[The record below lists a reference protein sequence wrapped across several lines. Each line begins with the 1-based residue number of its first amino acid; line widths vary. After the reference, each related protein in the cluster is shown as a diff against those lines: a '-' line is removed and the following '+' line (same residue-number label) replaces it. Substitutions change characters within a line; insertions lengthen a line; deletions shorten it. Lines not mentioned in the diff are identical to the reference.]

1 MEQQTETGVSTQKKR
16 ELITEKQIDFSKK
29 VTNILTEVSE
39 INESM
44 NPYERTFIQA
54 TAFQKLTE
62 MMTKEVMIPIMFL
75 QGNGIGFRTDRDK
88 ESPKGYDEDTVRR
101 CFIEATMNGFSMMG
115 NQVNI
120 LAGRPYYTKE
130 GFFAKLRSIKD
141 LTFQPFNHNLPAE
154 DEKGKVSVTSVIEW
168 EYKGVK
174 GKQTLVNPVKKNA
187 GMEGDG
193 LWGKA
198 DRKCAKW
205 LYTKITGI
213 ELGDGDVV
221 DGGYAVEVDSHGND
235 VVNGSSNSKPVG
247 EYIDPDGNTPDVSAT
262 PEQQA
267 AFDKFISNKEKY
279 KDLEGLKGRAKVWC
293 EKYKLSPTQLNLDV
307 FDALKQELIDALPK

>member
-1 MEQQTETGVSTQKKR
+1 MENNTQIATQKDRK
-16 ELITEKQIDFSKK
+16 LITVDQITFASK
-29 VTNILTEVSE
+29 VTDILTEVSE

-54 TAFQKLTE
+54 TAFQQLTE
-62 MMTKEVMIPIMFL
+62 MMTKEVMKPIMFL

-141 LTFQPFNHNLPAE
+141 LTFQPFNHSLPAE
-154 DEKGKVSVTSVIEW
+154 DEKGKVSVTSVLEW
-168 EYKGVK
+168 TYKGK
-174 GKQTLVNPVKKNA
+174 SDKQTLVNPVKKNA

-205 LYTKITGI
+205 LFAKITGI

-221 DGGYAVEVDSHGND
+221 DAGYAVEVDNHGNE
-235 VVNGSSNSKPVG
+235 VVINTVPNN
-247 EYIDPDGNTPDVSAT
+247 EYINPDGVMPDVTAT
-262 PEQQA
+262 QEQQA
-267 AFDKFISNKEKY
+267 AFDKFISNKDKY
-279 KDLEGLKGRAKVWC
+279 KDFDGLKLRAKTWC
-293 EKYKLSPTQLNLDV
+293 EKFKL
-307 FDALKQELIDALPK
+307 